1 MRPIVATAP
10 IRLWLSILLDIAH
23 IGSSTRLF
31 NTKVICLTLTMPIRQ
46 MNNPSALIQTVPT
59 LDGNSVTFPSWR
71 NRLQNVLQIQG
82 VLDIVNKTLPR
93 PNNTDS
99 KEGKLAIRSPEQR
112 GYNPEDYGAD
122 WDALSDMACSTIQ
135 MTLSSDLAI
144 RYETV
149 KPASKLF
156 TTICDAYEKNTRAR
170 RIQLQDAFWT
180 ARHDPSQPVAK
191 WIARLRMAASDLS
204 SVKLTPADQQ
214 ICDRLVRG
222 LDDSWKTIRD
232 HLVYSPNEVSLDDAI
247 GALEAHEI
255 STTTSLDHSD
265 HVHAA
270 AIAKAKGRPRC
281 YTCGEKGHH
290 STDCPSKKKNMK
302 ASAKSVEA
310 RAGATTVAQLG
321 NYDSNEEEDDSF
333 DDEIDVWG

>member
-1 MRPIVATAP
+1 
-10 IRLWLSILLDIAH
+10 
-23 IGSSTRLF
+23 
-31 NTKVICLTLTMPIRQ
+31 MPICQ

-71 NRLQNVLQIQG
+71 NRLQNVIQIQG
-82 VLDIVNKTLPR
+82 VLNIVNKTLPC
-93 PNNTDS
+93 PNNTNS
-99 KEGKLAIRSPEQR
+99 KEGKLSIRSLEQR
-112 GYNPEDYGAD
+112 GYNPKDYGAD
-122 WDALSDMACSTIQ
+122 WDAF
-135 MTLSSDLAI
+135 
-144 RYETV
+144 
-149 KPASKLF
+149 KLF

-170 RIQLQDAFWT
+170 QIQLQEAFWT
-180 ARHDPSQPVAK
+180 AQHDPSQPVAK
-191 WIARLRMAASDLS
+191 WIARLCMAASDLS

-214 ICDRLVRG
+214 ICNRLVRG

-232 HLVYSPNEVSLDDAI
+232 HLVYSPNKVLLDDAI

-321 NYDSNEEEDDSF
+321 NYDSNEEDNDSF
-333 DDEIDVWG
+333 DNEIDVWG